1 MENLKTI
8 LDSIKEHTTRE
19 WYQSI
24 PNKSIARGQVTMKSG
39 KNEIVWIVNRE
50 YAGFGDSVLRPDG
63 ERVTSKNSRWGQI
76 LTSKFKGTDY
86 CFGHDVRNKP
96 VRLDFTITSS
106 ASYINTPILDN
117 LKIGLSS
124 EQTWSHFKNIEE
136 AYKAFHAGIE
146 KLREIQRQEQL
157 AREAIEKAKE
167 EQKRKEQE
175 EELAKLEAKKNEVNK
190 ELVDLLENYKNAC
203 SFIRRQASLR
213 YNPVIDTI
221 QSSVKFSH
229 VYDGKCVVIDG
240 GPGTGKTTTLIQRLK
255 YLISRLDLEDNML
268 NNPDIKITPAQFEII
283 MKNDGDWL
291 FFSPTELL
299 RLYLR
304 DAMNEEGL
312 VDTDNRT
319 AVWSKHLRKI
329 LRDNYYLIGSEYPFS
344 GSSEIKPL
352 FLDNEMR
359 IIRDFNEYFV
369 SQITSEIKRLISV
382 DYSGYEWRGIGESVT
397 KYAKRLDTA
406 NDLESLLRVLVSFRL
421 VRGTMLGG
429 ANEVE
434 LLMDRYRR
442 RIADLADGVMVK
454 ISEDKTLYSELR
466 SLVVKGQ
473 QVELEDDEDEEEEA
487 LDSFAE
493 DKLQIAR
500 RLRAVLRAASVN
512 SVDATY
518 KLSGLN
524 KDFFDKIS
532 SLVKPEEL
540 NSIGSLALFDKRF
553 RPLLVQADRFVFNR
567 LPRLY
572 KTYRKEQLKA
582 DNTSWDQ
589 EILANEVSGEKR
601 NRPLH
606 PQEQALLLGVI
617 NGIARKFYQINP
629 DYFKSL
635 SHKYTIAFRDVCK
648 PVIGID
654 EATDYSLVDYYAMS
668 SLRHY
673 QVSSC
678 TLAGD
683 IMQGLTVNGIR
694 NWSDLSDDLFFPD
707 GMEVFN
713 LKTSYR
719 QSPSLLSLAQQLYKE
734 QMGVPAP
741 YSSYLEGT
749 KEDVPKPLW
758 FESDD
763 EDEKAEWL
771 IKRILEVKSKYGFVP
786 SIAVFVAEP
795 SEAGEFADRLLS
807 FDTLQ
812 DEGIDVEDC
821 SRGNTISNKDTIR
834 IFPISLVKGMEFEV
848 AFFHN
853 IDHLQ
858 SQLVERYLYVGLSRA
873 AFFLGVTSEG
883 DSNVLQGVRGLFSS
897 GNWRTI

>member
-8 LDSIKEHTTRE
+8 LDSIKLHTMRE
-19 WYQSI
+19 WNQSI

-39 KNEIVWIVNRE
+39 KIETVWIVNRE
-50 YAGFGDSVLRPDG
+50 YAGFGDGVLRPDG

-76 LTSKFKGTDY
+76 LTSKFKGADY
-86 CFGHDVRNKP
+86 CFGHDVRNNP
-96 VRLDFTITSS
+96 IRLDFTINSS
-106 ASYINTPILDN
+106 ASYINTPGLEN
-117 LKIGLSS
+117 LKVGLSS
-124 EQTWSHFKNIEE
+124 DKAWSQFKNLDE
-136 AYKAFHAGIE
+136 AYKALHAGIE
-146 KLREIQRQEQL
+146 KLKEIQRREDM
-157 AREAIEKAKE
+157 AKEAIKKEKE
-167 EQKRKEQE
+167 EQKRIEQE
-175 EELAKLEAKKNEVNK
+175 KELARLEAKKNEVNK

-213 YNPVIDTI
+213 YNPIIDDV
-221 QSSVKFSH
+221 QSAVKFSH

-255 YLISRLDLEDNML
+255 YLISRYDLQDTML
-268 NNPDIKITPAQFEII
+268 NNPDINITSAQLEVI
-283 MKNDGDWL
+283 MKNNGDWI

-312 VDTDNRT
+312 ADTDNRT
-319 AVWSKHLRKI
+319 AVWSKYLRKV
-329 LRDNYYLIGSEYPFS
+329 LRDNYYLIGSEFPFS

-352 FLDNEMR
+352 FLDDEKK
-359 IIRDFNEYFV
+359 IIRDFNEFFV
-369 SQITSEIKRLISV
+369 SQISSEIKHLISV
-382 DYSGYEWRGIGESVT
+382 DYSKYEWRSIGETVT
-397 KYAKRLDTA
+397 RYAKRLDTA
-406 NDLESLLRVLVSFRL
+406 NDLDSLLRVLVSFRL

-442 RIADLADGVMVK
+442 RISDLADGVMVQ
-454 ISEDKTLYSELR
+454 ISEDKALYSELR
-466 SLVVKGQ
+466 SLVIRGQ
-473 QVELEDDEDEEEEA
+473 QVELEEDEDEEEEE

-512 SVDATY
+512 SIDSSY

-532 SLVKPEEL
+532 ALVKPEEL
-540 NSIGSLALFDKRF
+540 YSIGNLALFDKRF
-553 RPLLVQADRFVFNR
+553 RPLLIQADRFVFNR

-572 KTYRKEQLKA
+572 KAYRKEQLKA
-582 DNTSWDQ
+582 DNTRWDQ
-589 EILANEVSGEKR
+589 EILTNEVSGEKR

-629 DYFKSL
+629 DYFESL
-635 SHKYTIAFRDVCK
+635 SHKFTNAYRDVCK

-654 EATDYSLVDYYAMS
+654 EATDYSLVDYFAMS

-683 IMQGLTVNGIR
+683 IMQGLTANGIR
-694 NWSDLSDDLFFPD
+694 SWSDLTDDLFFSE
-707 GMEVFN
+707 GVEVFN

-734 QMGVPAP
+734 QMGFPAP
-741 YSSYLEGT
+741 YTSYLEGT
-749 KEDVPKPLW
+749 KEEVPKPLW

-771 IKRILEVKSKYGFVP
+771 INRILEVKSKYGFVP

-795 SEAGEFADRLLS
+795 SEAGELADRLLS

-858 SQLVERYLYVGLSRA
+858 FQLVERYLYVGLSRA

-883 DSNVLQGVRGLFSS
+883 ESNVLRGVRGLFSM
-897 GNWRTI
+897 GTWRTL